1 MPILKTIA
9 KEADKKNVYREMVV
23 NRRFRERYSQMRW
36 ATEIREICRV
46 KTFILEVKSG
56 KHNIM
61 PTLYAAANAQESR

>member
-1 MPILKTIA
+1 GAIELGIPFLCEKSSSRQLPILKTIA

-46 KTFILEVKSG
+46 KTFI
-56 KHNIM
+56 
-61 PTLYAAANAQESR
+61 